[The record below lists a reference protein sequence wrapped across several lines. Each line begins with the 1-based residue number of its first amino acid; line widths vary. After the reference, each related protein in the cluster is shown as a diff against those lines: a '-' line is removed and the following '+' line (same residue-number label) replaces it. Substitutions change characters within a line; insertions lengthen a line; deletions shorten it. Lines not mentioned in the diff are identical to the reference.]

1 MKIFDAHCDV
11 LWRLWEDKYI
21 SFNENSPLQITYD
34 GLMKYPGSIQCMA
47 IFVPEEVPFS
57 RKYEV
62 ALEMI
67 DIFYEKIV
75 KPFDKIKVI
84 RNQEDAQ
91 ALQSDEVGMILTL
104 EGCDA
109 IGTDLYRLR
118 TLQRLGVR
126 SVGLTWNYANAVADG
141 VLEER
146 GGGLTTFGKELVEE
160 LNSLELWA
168 DVSHLSVKGFWEV
181 MERAKYPVATHSN
194 CYQLCPHPRNLSDN
208 QIKELIKRDGMIGI
222 NFFPLF
228 LTTEDEATI
237 ADILRHIEHICA
249 LGGEFNIGLG
259 SDFDGID
266 HTPVGLESYDKYEE
280 LINELSKLYT
290 PEQVENFCFNN
301 FIKKII

>member
-91 ALQSDEVGMILTL
+91 ALQSDEVGVILTL

-280 LINELSKLYT
+280 LINELSKIYT
-290 PEQVENFCFNN
+290 PEQVENFCFHN
-301 FIKKII
+301 FIKKMI